1 MTAVFNS
8 KLKAGACLGLFSKTM
23 DSAFVEA
30 AGLGG
35 MDFIILDQEHGPSGL
50 ETLQHHVRAAKLGG
64 IASIV
69 RVSGVDAHAI
79 GSALDS
85 GADGVQ
91 VPNINSAE
99 QARQAVEGARF
110 HPMGKRGVCRFVR
123 AAGYGTT
130 AKDAYFSD
138 ANEKTLVLQVEGIE
152 GVRNMDAI
160 LDVEGF
166 DVLFVGPYD
175 LSQSVGLPGQVDA
188 PEVLA
193 LIEEIAAKASAKGVL
208 LGAFSDQVPRSKDL
222 MAAGFN
228 YIAHSVD
235 VNIFA
240 EACHRMR
247 GDICG

>member
-1 MTAVFNS
+1 MSDFNS
-8 KLKAGACLGLFSKTM
+8 KLNNGPCLGLFSKTT

-35 MDFIILDQEHGPSGL
+35 MDFIILDQEHGPCGL
-50 ETLQHHVRAAKLGG
+50 ETLHHHVRAARLGR

-69 RVSGVDAHAI
+69 RVRGVDSHAI

-91 VPNINSAE
+91 VPNINTAE
-99 QARQAVEGARF
+99 QARKGVAAGRF
-110 HPMGKRGVCRFVR
+110 HPMGQRGVCRFVR
-123 AAGYGTT
+123 AANYGTME
-130 AKDAYFSD
+130 KDRYFSD
-138 ANEKTLVLQVEGIE
+138 SNTQTLVLQVEGTE

-160 LDVEGF
+160 LDVGGF

-208 LGAFSDQVPRSKDL
+208 LGAFSDQVSRSKDL

-235 VNIFA
+235 VNVFA
-240 EACHRMR
+240 EACQRMK

>member
-1 MTAVFNS
+1 MTEQFNS
-8 KLKAGACLGLFSKTM
+8 KLKNGHCLGLFSKTT

-30 AGLGG
+30 AGFGG
-35 MDFIILDQEHGPSGL
+35 LDFIILDQEHGPSSL
-50 ETLQHHVRAAKLGG
+50 ENLQHHVRAAKLGG

-69 RVSGVDAHAI
+69 RVRGVDSHAI

-91 VPNINSAE
+91 VPNINTAE
-99 QARQAVEGARF
+99 QARRAVDGARF
-110 HPMGKRGVCRFVR
+110 HPAGRRGVCRFVR
-123 AAGYGTT
+123 AANYGTA
-130 AKDAYFSD
+130 AKESYFSE
-138 ANEKTLVLQVEGIE
+138 ANKKTLVLQVEGTE
-152 GVRNMDAI
+152 GVRNLDAI
-160 LDVEGF
+160 LEVGGF

-193 LIEEIAAKASAKGVL
+193 LIEDIAGKASAKGVL
-208 LGAFSDQVPRSKDL
+208 LGAFSDQASRSKDL

-235 VNIFA
+235 VNVFA
-240 EACHRMR
+240 EACQRMR
-247 GDICG
+247 GEICG